1 MQDGLVDNAVQGR
14 SPLVTAVQ
22 EITAA
27 EVVEGLPGRIHEVID
42 AHVSATPDSIALIE
56 DGASLTYRELDR
68 AVRGTEDALAALGI
82 RPGDRIMI
90 VSENSIALACLL
102 LAASRLDAWA
112 IVVNPRLAPR
122 ELDQINHHSG
132 ARRVFF
138 TADVSS
144 EAAAHA
150 ARSGAN
156 VRDVGPLY
164 GIGVSAL
171 NQDTSAEPVEQDAA
185 KQVAVLI
192 YTSGTTGTPKGV
204 MLTHRNLLFSA
215 RTTAAI
221 RRMTPEDTQYGVLPI
236 SHIVGISLLI
246 MTLMTGARVRLVAKY
261 DPAALAK
268 AIAEEGV
275 TIVNGV
281 PATYQRLL
289 EYKRIAGL
297 PKLDRGSLRLI
308 AVAGAPLDLDLKTR
322 VEQEYGLPLL
332 NGYGITECAPG
343 ISGVRIDAPRDDQA
357 VGTLLPGIE
366 SRVVGRDGAAVSNG
380 DVGELHVRGPN
391 VMRGYYRAP
400 DLTAKAIDADGWFNT
415 GDLARFEGDCLFIV
429 GRTKEMIIRSG
440 FNVYPAEIEAIIS
453 THDAVVQCAVVGRPV
468 EGNEEVV
475 AFVQLLKGSNTGP
488 QDLMAHIAPQLT
500 SYKRPSEIIVLDA
513 LPATSTGKILKHK
526 LAESLRSAAG
536 EQETG
541 GNSNKVSLT

>member
-1 MQDGLVDNAVQGR
+1 MPVEAIG
-14 SPLVTAVQ
+14 
-22 EITAA
+22 AA
-27 EVVEGLPGRIHEVID
+27 EILEGLPSRSHEVID
-42 AHVSATPDSIALIE
+42 AHVTATSDRVALIE
-56 DGASLTYRELDR
+56 DGSTLTYRELDR
-68 AVRGTEDALAALGI
+68 GVRETADALAGLGI
-82 RPGDRIMI
+82 RPGDRLTI

-112 IVVNPRLAPR
+112 IVANPRLSPR
-122 ELDQINHHSG
+122 ELDQINRHSG

-150 ARSGAN
+150 ERSGAN
-156 VRDVGPLY
+156 VQDVGPLS
-164 GIGVSAL
+164 GIGVSTL
-171 NQDTSAEPVEQDAA
+171 SEDSSVEPVEQDAA
-185 KQVAVLI
+185 RQVAVLI
-192 YTSGTTGTPKGV
+192 YTSGTTGAPKGV
-204 MLTHRNLLFSA
+204 MLTHRNLLVSA
-215 RTTAAI
+215 KTTAI
-221 RRMTPEDTQYGVLPI
+221 VRKMTIEDTQYCVLPI
-236 SHIVGISLLI
+236 SHIVGISLLV

-268 AIAEEGV
+268 AIAQEGV

-297 PKLDRGSLRLI
+297 PRLNRGSLRLI
-308 AVAGAPLDLDLKTR
+308 AVAGAPLDPDLKRR
-322 VEQEYGLPLL
+322 VEQELGLPLL

-357 VGTLLPGIE
+357 VGTLLAGVEARIVARPGSI
-366 SRVVGRDGAAVSNG
+366 AANG
-380 DVGELHVRGPN
+380 EVGELHVRGPN

-400 DLTAKAIDADGWFNT
+400 DLTASVIDAGGWFNT
-415 GDLARFEGDCLFIV
+415 GDLARFEDDCLFIV

-453 THDAVVQCAVVGRPV
+453 SHDAVVQCAVVGRPV

-475 AFVQLLKGSNTGP
+475 AFVQLLKGSKTSP
-488 QDLMAHIAPQLT
+488 QDLMAYIAPQLT

-526 LAESLRSAAG
+526 LAESLRSVAG
-536 EQETG
+536 KSHREFQ
-541 GNSNKVSLT
+541 